1 MKRKIKNNTNSLTKK
16 LDAKITK
23 NLSIKKNHNN
33 LNLLRKVLK
42 IYNFKKLIHLK
53 VLNIFIIKNFYNELT
68 KNLKQKDK
76 KI

>member
-1 MKRKIKNNTNSLTKK
+1 VKRKIKNNTNSLTKK